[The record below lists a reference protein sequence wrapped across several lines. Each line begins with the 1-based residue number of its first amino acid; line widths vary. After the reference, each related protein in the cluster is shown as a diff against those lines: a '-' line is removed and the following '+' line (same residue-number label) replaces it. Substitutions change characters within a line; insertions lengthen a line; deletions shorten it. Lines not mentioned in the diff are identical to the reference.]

1 VIAFPNE
8 ELPVPSLNDVARKLV
23 APGMGILAAD
33 ESEGTIAKRFAVIG
47 LPVTFE
53 TRRDYREMLF
63 RSTEAMRKYI
73 SGVILTEETLKQSAA
88 DGTPF
93 VALFADTDVIP
104 GIKVDRGAF
113 AMPGTRGEKIT
124 EGLDGL
130 RHRLEEYAKLG
141 AKFAKWRGVIAVNDY
156 APSRNGIRANAHV
169 LARYAAL
176 CQEAGIVPVVEPEV
190 LADGEPGDHSMQRCA
205 EVTSETLATV
215 FEELRLAGVELAGM
229 LLKPNMVT
237 PGVRSSERA
246 SQEQIAAATLDVLKA
261 HVPARVPGIAFL
273 SGGQSDAAATA
284 NLSAINRMG
293 PLPWAVTFSYGR
305 ALQNAAMLLWGG
317 DPANVPQAQVAFA
330 HRAKMNSLAALG
342 KWQPE
347 LDRAA

>member
-1 VIAFPNE
+1 MPTLSE
-8 ELPVPSLNDVARKLV
+8 TARKLV

-47 LPVTFE
+47 LPVTLE

-63 RSTEAMRKYI
+63 RSREAMRRYI
-73 SGVILTEETLKQSAA
+73 SGVILTEETLMQSGA

-93 VALFADTDVIP
+93 VALLAEDDVMP

-113 AMPGTRGEKIT
+113 AMPGTQGEKIT

-130 RHRLEEYAKLG
+130 RARLEHYRQLG
-141 AKFAKWRGVIAVNDY
+141 AKFAKWRGVIAVSNY

-190 LADGEPGDHSMQRCA
+190 LADGEPGDHSLARCA
-205 EVTSETLATV
+205 EVTAETLENV
-215 FEELRLAGVELAGM
+215 FRELRLAGVDLGGM

-237 PGVRSSERA
+237 PGVRSAERA
-246 SQEQIAAATLDVLKA
+246 SVEDVAAQTLAVLKA
-261 HVPARVPGIAFL
+261 QVPASLPGIAFL
-273 SGGQSDAAATA
+273 SGGQSDEAATA
-284 NLSAINRMG
+284 NLSAMNRMG

-305 ALQNAAMLLWGG
+305 ALQTTALLAWGG
-317 DPANVPQAQVAFA
+317 EAANVAAAQAAFT
-330 HRAKMNSLAALG
+330 HRARMNALAATGGWDPQLERG
-342 KWQPE
+342 
-347 LDRAA
+347 A

>member
-1 VIAFPNE
+1 
-8 ELPVPSLNDVARKLV
+8 VPTLNDVAKQLV
-23 APGMGILAAD
+23 APGTGILAAD

-63 RSTEAMRKYI
+63 RSTEAMSKYI

-93 VALFADTDVIP
+93 VALFAETDVIP

-113 AMPGTRGEKIT
+113 EMPGTKGEKIT

-130 RHRLEEYAKLG
+130 RHRLEEYRKLG

-190 LADGEPGDHSMQRCA
+190 LADGEPGTHSIERCA
-205 EVTSETLATV
+205 EVTGETLATV
-215 FEELRLAGVELAGM
+215 FEELRLAGVDFTGM

-237 PGVRSSERA
+237 PGVRCPDRPSSTE
-246 SQEQIAAATLDVLKA
+246 IAAATLKVLKSY
-261 HVPARVPGIAFL
+261 VPATVPGIAFL
-273 SGGQSDAAATA
+273 SGGQSDEAATA
-284 NLSAINRMG
+284 NLSAMNGMG
-293 PLPWAVTFSYGR
+293 PLPWALTFSYGR
-305 ALQNAAMLLWGG
+305 ALQNAAMLIWGG
-317 DPANVPQAQVAFA
+317 DSANVPQAQAAFA

-342 KWQPE
+342 EWRQD
-347 LDRAA
+347 LDQAA

>member
-1 VIAFPNE
+1 M
-8 ELPVPSLNDVARKLV
+8 PSLNEIATTLV

-33 ESEGTIAKRFAVIG
+33 ESEGTIAKRFAAIG

-63 RSTEAMRKYI
+63 RSHEAMTNYI
-73 SGVILTEETLKQSAA
+73 SGVILTEETLLQNAA

-93 VALFADTDVIP
+93 VALLAESDVMP

-113 AMPGTRGEKIT
+113 SMPGTSGEKIT

-130 RHRLEEYAKLG
+130 RQRLAHYATLG
-141 AKFAKWRGVIAVNDY
+141 AKFAKWRGVIAVNNI

-190 LADGEPGDHSMQRCA
+190 LADGEPGDHSMDRCA
-205 EVTSETLATV
+205 EVTAETLATV
-215 FEELRLAGVELAGM
+215 FQELRLAGVALDGM

-237 PGVRSSERA
+237 PGIRSAERPGVDA
-246 SQEQIAAATLDVLKA
+246 IAAATLDVLRA
-261 HVPARVPGIAFL
+261 QVPAAVPGIAFL
-273 SGGQSDAAATA
+273 SGGQSDEAATA
-284 NLSAINRMG
+284 HLSAMNEMDN
-293 PLPWAVTFSYGR
+293 LPWAVTFSYGR
-305 ALQNAAMLLWGG
+305 ALQNAALMAWGG
-317 DPANVPQAQVAFA
+317 EPQNVPAAQAAFA
-330 HRAKMNSLAALG
+330 HRALMNSLAAKG
-342 KWQPE
+342 EWRPE

>member
-1 VIAFPNE
+1 M
-8 ELPVPSLNDVARKLV
+8 PSLNEIATTLV

-33 ESEGTIAKRFAVIG
+33 ESEGTIAKRFAAIG

-63 RSTEAMRKYI
+63 RSHEAMTNYI
-73 SGVILTEETLKQSAA
+73 SGVILTEETLLQNAA

-93 VALFADTDVIP
+93 VALLAESDVMP

-113 AMPGTRGEKIT
+113 SMPGTSGEKIT

-130 RHRLEEYAKLG
+130 RQRLAHYATLG
-141 AKFAKWRGVIAVNDY
+141 AKFAKWRGVIAVNNI

-190 LADGEPGDHSMQRCA
+190 LADGEPGDHSMDRCA
-205 EVTSETLATV
+205 EVTAETLATV
-215 FEELRLAGVELAGM
+215 FQELRLAGVALDGM

-237 PGVRSSERA
+237 PGIRSAERPGVDA
-246 SQEQIAAATLDVLKA
+246 IAAATLDVLRA
-261 HVPARVPGIAFL
+261 QVPAAVPGIAFL
-273 SGGQSDAAATA
+273 SGGQSDEAATA
-284 NLSAINRMG
+284 HLSAMNQMG
-293 PLPWAVTFSYGR
+293 NLPWAVTFSYGR
-305 ALQNAAMLLWGG
+305 ALQNAALMVWGG
-317 DPANVPQAQVAFA
+317 EPQNVPAAQAAFA
-330 HRAKMNSLAALG
+330 HRALMNSLAAKG
-342 KWQPE
+342 EWRPE

>member
-1 VIAFPNE
+1 M
-8 ELPVPSLNDVARKLV
+8 PSLQEIARQLV
-23 APGMGILAAD
+23 APGTGILAAD

-63 RSTEAMRKYI
+63 RSHEAMSKYI
-73 SGVILTEETLKQSAA
+73 SGVILTEETLKQSAL

-93 VALFADTDVIP
+93 VALLADANSIP

-113 AMPGTRGEKIT
+113 EMPGTKGEKIT

-130 RHRLEEYAKLG
+130 RQRLAHYAEIG
-141 AKFAKWRGVIAVNDY
+141 ARFAKWRGVIAVSNY

-190 LADGEPGDHSMQRCA
+190 LADGEPGDHGIERCA
-205 EVTSETLATV
+205 EVTAETLETV
-215 FEELRLAGVELAGM
+215 FKELRLAGVDLSGM

-237 PGVRSSERA
+237 PGVRSSERPTA
-246 SQEQIAAATLDVLKA
+246 EVIARRTLDVLKA
-261 HVPARVPGIAFL
+261 HVPATVPGIAFL
-273 SGGQSDAAATA
+273 SGGQSDEAATA
-284 NLSAINRMG
+284 NLSAMNRIG
-293 PLPWAVTFSYGR
+293 SNPWALTFSYGR
-305 ALQNAAMLLWGG
+305 ALQNAALLSWGG
-317 DPANVPQAQVAFA
+317 DSKNVPQAQAAFA
-330 HRAKMNSLAALG
+330 HRAKMNALAASG
-342 KWQPE
+342 QWTAEQDK
-347 LDRAA
+347 AAA

>member
-1 VIAFPNE
+1 MHPNQV
-8 ELPVPSLNDVARKLV
+8 LPVPTLIVVAKQLV

-63 RSTEAMRKYI
+63 RSTEAMRDYI
-73 SGVILTEETLKQSAA
+73 TGAILTEETLTQDAA

-93 VALFADTDVIP
+93 VAILGEANVMP

-113 AMPGTRGEKIT
+113 AMPGTQGEKIT

-130 RHRLEEYAKLG
+130 RARLEHYGKLG
-141 AKFAKWRGVIAVNDY
+141 AKFAIWCGVIAVSYY

-176 CQEAGIVPVVEPEV
+176 CQEAGNVPVVEPEV
-190 LADGEPGDHSMQRCA
+190 LVVGVPGFLSFVRCA
-205 EVTSETLATV
+205 DVTAETLATV
-215 FEELRLAGVELAGM
+215 FEELRLAGVDLTGM

-237 PGVRSSERA
+237 PGVRSA
-246 SQEQIAAATLDVLKA
+246 
-261 HVPARVPGIAFL
+261 
-273 SGGQSDAAATA
+273 
-284 NLSAINRMG
+284 
-293 PLPWAVTFSYGR
+293 
-305 ALQNAAMLLWGG
+305 
-317 DPANVPQAQVAFA
+317 
-330 HRAKMNSLAALG
+330 
-342 KWQPE
+342 
-347 LDRAA
+347 DRP